1 MALIARIDHYQQTH
15 RRAGFPLAVVYKFV
29 DDQGGYLA
37 ALITYYGFLS
47 LFPLLLLLITI
58 LGFVLHGDPSAQQ
71 QVLTSTLA
79 QFPIIGDQ
87 IRANVREMHGSAT
100 ALVVGILGSIYGG
113 IGVAQAGQNAMNAIW
128 TVPRNRRLNP
138 VRSRLRSLAAVT
150 VLGVAVVVT
159 TVLSGLV
166 ASAASFGQDLGVITR
181 ILALLISVA
190 GNVLLFLAGFRML
203 TDRSIGFRDLVPGAV
218 AGALGWQ
225 ILQTV
230 GGYYV
235 GHTLK
240 FASQVYGLFAIVLG
254 LLGFLYLSSVIT
266 MLCAEV
272 NVVRAR
278 TLWPRSLLTPFTDD
292 VTLTDADERSY
303 EALATTQQTKGF
315 EDIDVTF
322 DERRRE

>member
-1 MALIARIDHYQQTH
+1 VALTARIDNFQQTH
-15 RRAGFPLAVVYKFV
+15 HRVGFPLAVVYKFL

-58 LGFVLHGDPSAQQ
+58 LGFVLHGDVAAQQ
-71 QVLTSTLA
+71 AILNSTLA
-79 QFPIIGDQ
+79 EFPIVGDQ
-87 IRANVREMHGSAT
+87 IRENVHSLHGST
-100 ALVVGILGSIYGG
+100 GALVVGILGSIYGC
-113 IGVAQAGQNAMNAIW
+113 IGVAQAGQNAMNAVW
-128 TVPRNRRLNP
+128 SVPRNRRLNP
-138 VRSRLRSLAAVT
+138 LRSRLRSLAALT
-150 VLGVAVVVT
+150 VVGGAAVVT

-166 ASAASFGQDLGVITR
+166 TSAGSFGQHLGIFARGVALVIS
-181 ILALLISVA
+181 LC
-190 GNVLLFLAGFRML
+190 GNLLLFVAGFRML
-203 TDRSIGFRDLVPGAV
+203 TARSIGFRSLVPGAV
-218 AGALGWQ
+218 AAAIGWQ
-225 ILQTV
+225 ILQAV

-235 GHTLK
+235 GHSLK

-254 LLGFLYLSSVIT
+254 LLGFLYVSSVVIV
-266 MLCAEV
+266 LCAEL

-278 TLWPRSLLTPFTDD
+278 RLWPRSLLTPFTDN

-322 DERRRE
+322 DEHGSE